1 MTITE
6 KGRRLIHARSPGKEA
21 RTKEK
26 VEVGAAVDRAAEAV
40 EKDHD
45 LTGAEE
51 YPPHPEGRKTRLEQS
66 ERLLTYLPTIPG
78 GQTTVSCKHA
88 RKGDCTK
95 LHIRNFANSSSH
107 NHHVSSALDHES
119 MVLQEEFVHC
129 SELY

>member
-1 MTITE
+1 MTRTE

-66 ERLLTYLPTIPG
+66 ERLLKYLPTFRG
-78 GQTTVSCKHA
+78 GGPNDV
-88 RKGDCTK
+88 
-95 LHIRNFANSSSH
+95 
-107 NHHVSSALDHES
+107 
-119 MVLQEEFVHC
+119 VLQARQKRRPHQASCMEFC
-129 SELY
+129 

>member
-1 MTITE
+1 MTRTE

-40 EKDHD
+40 EKDND

-66 ERLLTYLPTIPG
+66 ERLLKYLPTIRG
-78 GQTTVSCKHA
+78 DQTTLSYKHA
-88 RKGDCTK
+88 RKGDRIK
-95 LHIRNFANSSSH
+95 LHVWNFANSS
-107 NHHVSSALDHES
+107 NHIYNVSSALDIES
-119 MVLQEEFVHC
+119 MDLQ
-129 SELY
+129 